1 MARSKAVQESLW
13 GEDFKADSS
22 PTEVKSILNK
32 IKNKTTDQ
40 IVKSKTTPLSDKLNI
55 INAEAQRVLGRYKD
69 RQQVIKTR
77 KDLHDYITA
86 AVEQGIIAI
95 DTETNNSLDPYTCK
109 LMGLCIYTPKQKQ
122 AYVPVNHTD
131 TNDNRLEW
139 QVTEDEIRE
148 ELERLGDTKILTHNG
163 SFDYEVIKCTT
174 GYSMHLY
181 WDTLVGS
188 MLLDENER
196 SHGLKQQYI
205 SKIDPSIEKYSIDSL
220 FSSMP
225 YAYIDPDIFSLYS
238 AADAYMTYK
247 LYEYQK
253 NVFELPENRRLY
265 DLFMNIEMPVLA
277 VAIDMEMTGVCID
290 QEYAK
295 KLADYYHKEADKLDI
310 EINSE
315 LDKLKDTITAW
326 RLTEEA
332 NYKPPKKKV
341 SKNGETL
348 QKSKNEQLE
357 DPIKI
362 SSSTQLAILMY
373 DILKLPPVDKDS
385 PRGTGEEVLEKLGDK
400 FPLGKAI
407 LKKRGLLKL
416 LNTFVEAIPARVS
429 PRDNRLH
436 AHFNVNGT
444 KTGRFSSSEP
454 NLYNWRLK
462 LAIA

>member
-1 MARSKAVQESLW
+1 MARAKPVQEPLW
-13 GEDFKADSS
+13 GDEFQVDTGPAEIK
-22 PTEVKSILNK
+22 KILK
-32 IKNKTTDQ
+32 KMQDKTTDQ
-40 IVKSKTTPLSDKLNI
+40 LIKSKITPMFEKLNI
-55 INAEAQRVLGRYKD
+55 INNEAVRVLGRYKD
-69 RQQVIKTR
+69 KQQVIKT
-77 KDLHDYITA
+77 KQELHDYITA
-86 AVEQGIIAI
+86 SIENDIIAI
-95 DTETNNSLDPYTCK
+95 DTETDNSLDPYTCK
-109 LMGLCIYTPKQKQ
+109 LMGLCIYTPGQKQ
-122 AYVPVNHTD
+122 AYVPVNHTNQAD
-131 TNDNRLEW
+131 VRLEW
-139 QVTEDEIRE
+139 QVTEQEIAE
-148 ELERLGDTKILTHNG
+148 ELGRLGDTKILTHNG

-174 GYSMHLY
+174 GYSMKLY

-205 SKIDPSIEKYSIDSL
+205 AKVDASIEKYSIDSL
-220 FSSMP
+220 FHSMP
-225 YAYIDPDIFSLYS
+225 YAYVDPDIFSLYA

-253 NVFELPENRRLY
+253 SVFELPENKRLY

-295 KLADYYHKEADKLDI
+295 KLADYYHKEADRLDI

-315 LDKLKDTITAW
+315 LDKLKGTITAW

-341 SKNGETL
+341 SKNGDAL

-373 DILKLPPVDKDS
+373 DILKLPSTDKDS